1 METIF
6 KCEKCGQRIYLDTDN
21 PNSRVT
27 IQDVYIPVCSCAT
40 DDLELVEG
48 NLRDITKQYRNS
60 EDDIREIQRNIGFID
75 KLLKAVQE
83 DNNNLKKALPDLV
96 KLCDEIRTRNFS

>member
-27 IQDVYIPVCSCAT
+27 IQDVYIPVCSCVT
-40 DDLELVEG
+40 DDLEIVEG
-48 NLRDITKQYRNS
+48 NLWDVTKQYRNS

-83 DNNNLKKALPDLV
+83 DNNNLKEALPDLIN
-96 KLCDEIRTRNFS
+96 LCDEIRIRNFS

>member
-27 IQDVYIPVCSCAT
+27 IQDVYIPVCSCVA
-40 DDLELVEG
+40 DDLEIVEG
-48 NLRDITKQYRNS
+48 DFRDVTKQYRNS

-83 DNNNLKKALPDLV
+83 DNNNLKKALPDLI
-96 KLCDEIRTRNFS
+96 KLCDEIRTRNFR